1 MADNKI
7 IRIDWDDRMVTNAQ
21 NKAKKLGKIKNSIL
35 RGGGNAAGY
44 LGEEAVA
51 SYIGAKITSC
61 DEGSGKYNFDIT
73 TRDERKVEVKTKRRT
88 VSCIDDDGND
98 RGFYEVSIAKT
109 SVHQRPEL
117 YIFVNIHFD
126 DYRKDENGVAR
137 YYGIRNIEILGQ
149 MEPEDYFAEARFVPK
164 GELDPSNNFVA
175 HADMYNL
182 PISELESLDDSLL
195 PQEQ

>member
-51 SYIGAKITSC
+51 SYIGAEITSC

-149 MEPEDYFAEARFVPK
+149 MEPEDYFAEARFVPQ
-164 GELDPSNNFVA
+164 GERDPSNNFVA

-182 PISELESLDDSLL
+182 PISELEPLDDSLL
-195 PQEQ
+195 PQKQ